1 MPTVVAVTGA
11 TGFIGGHLLEAFAG
25 RCHVRALARRPQPE
39 REGVEW
45 VPGSLEDAES
55 LLRLVEGA
63 EAVIHAGA
71 LIKARTRAE
80 FHATNAAGTAAL
92 AEAVARVAEKSAR
105 LIYISS
111 LAARQPHLS
120 TYGATKLAGEE
131 AMERGLPPERR
142 LIVRAPAVY
151 GPGDAEIL
159 KLLSIAR
166 RGLLPAPGS
175 VHNRVSMMYG
185 PDLAA
190 LLASLALEEDG
201 MSGATLEPDDE
212 TPGGYDYGALS
223 RHLSD
228 VLGRPVRPLAIPA
241 PLFLAAASAG
251 ELRSRLSGRATILT
265 REKAREVMH
274 PDWVSRPEARPPL
287 PKPPTDIAAGLA
299 ETVAW
304 ARAQGLL

>member
-1 MPTVVAVTGA
+1 MPTVAITGA
-11 TGFIGGHLLEAFAG
+11 TGFVGGHLLTAFAG
-25 RCHVRALARRPQPE
+25 QARVRALARRPQPE

-45 VPGSLEDAES
+45 IPGALEDPES
-55 LLRLVEGA
+55 LRRLVGGVD
-63 EAVIHAGA
+63 AVIHAGA
-71 LIKARTRAE
+71 LIKARNRAE
-80 FHATNAAGTAAL
+80 FHAANAAGTDAL
-92 AEAVARVAEKSAR
+92 AEAVASVAGERAR

-111 LAARQPHLS
+111 LAARQPQLS

-131 AMERGLPPERR
+131 ALVRHLPPERR

-151 GPGDAEIL
+151 GPGDGEIL

-190 LLASLALEEDG
+190 LLAALALEEDG
-201 MSGATLEPDDE
+201 MGGATLEPDDE
-212 TPGGYDYGALS
+212 TPGGYDYRALAGY
-223 RHLSD
+223 LSEI
-228 VLGRPVRPLAIPA
+228 LGRPVRPLAIPS
-241 PLFLAAASAG
+241 PLFYGAALAS
-251 ELRSRLSGRATILT
+251 ELRSRLTGRATILT

-274 PDWVSRPEARPPL
+274 PDWVSRPEARPKL
-287 PKPPTDIAAGLA
+287 PGPPTDITAGLA

-304 ARAQGLL
+304 ARRQGLL